1 MFKIVESL
9 VQSTESFEK
18 KYMTDS
24 EDAIRGAVYIESSGR
39 MTLATGTDNP
49 THLCEKSV
57 AGGTDVES
65 IFTRLRETDILETTS
80 TATVAATLLGA
91 VVTIHTDGLTVTAT
105 TTSGVFMI
113 HETDGATTNSTVR
126 GSFLY

>member
-1 MFKIVESL
+1 
-9 VQSTESFEK
+9 
-18 KYMTDS
+18 MTNA
-24 EDAIRGAVYIESSGR
+24 EAAVRGAVYIEASGR

-49 THLCEKSV
+49 THLCEKSI

-65 IFTRLRETDILETTS
+65 VFVRIRETDIFEVLS

-91 VVTIHTDGLTVTAT
+91 KVTIHTDGLSVTAT
-105 TTSGVFMI
+105 TTSGVFLI
-113 HETDGATTNSTVR
+113 HETDGATTNSTVL